1 MVQKVPNAML
11 VDDAFTVGVAAAT
24 AATTSKATPVDADLL
39 PVVDSE
45 AGFGLKKLTWANLK
59 ATLASWLASGAI
71 AGSFTSLTS
80 SGNAT
85 LGDAEATDTHAIKGA
100 TTVLANS
107 ASAAL
112 TVTQTGVG
120 NAFVVEDSASTDST
134 PFVIDGAGRVLV
146 GATSNLDVN
155 AQVQVS
161 SMAAFLPQ
169 GLFLND
175 SDSASSG
182 YLKFSKKRTTSAVVQ
197 SGDPLGV
204 VLFMGH
210 DGTQQLQSSSIVA
223 YVDGTPGTNDMPGR
237 LEFRTTADG
246 ASNPTE
252 RMRIDSAGLITIAAG
267 QIKFPSTQNASA
279 DANTLDDYEEG
290 TFTPVVKDAAAGNAA
305 TTAASVG
312 TYTKVGRLVTANI
325 SLADINTAGMTAG
338 NQIHIT
344 GLPFASSNTSNQV
357 AVGTCICSGVSS
369 TAGTLV
375 VYLAPNLSYITLF
388 NEITS
393 GISNA
398 IVSQITSGSGD
409 LYLTITYAA

>member
-305 TTAASVG
+305 TTAARRSAASAALC
-312 TYTKVGRLVTANI
+312 GRRSGRALRTRR
-325 SLADINTAGMTAG
+325 SPCCR
-338 NQIHIT
+338 
-344 GLPFASSNTSNQV
+344 LPARRT
-357 AVGTCICSGVSS
+357 TR
-369 TAGTLV
+369 AGTTTPRTC
-375 VYLAPNLSYITLF
+375 A
-388 NEITS
+388 
-393 GISNA
+393 
-398 IVSQITSGSGD
+398 GSWRRTCARSLRPCSSSRPGSACERARRIRSAAGGD
-409 LYLTITYAA
+409 G